1 MTAAV
6 VSGTEGYAEQ
16 AAVLVER
23 WRGGSFGEEHGV
35 VAHLLPRAPGRVLD
49 IGAGIGNDAAAFAA
63 MGHSVVAV
71 EPTGELRRAAL
82 ALYPSPRIEW
92 LDDSLPEL
100 AVLRARGERFDLVML
115 QAVWMHL
122 DEAQRRRAMPLVAA
136 QLADAGT
143 LLLSLRH
150 GPVPAGRRM
159 FAVTAAETIA
169 LAAAQGLAPIL
180 NIVTPSAQELNR
192 GDGVSWTRLAFRRA
206 PGPTG

>member
-1 MTAAV
+1 MTVAV

-23 WRGGSFGEEHGV
+23 WRGVSFEEEHGV
-35 VAHLLPRAPGRVLD
+35 VAHLVPAAPGRVLD

-122 DEAQRRRAMPLVAA
+122 DEAQRARAMPLVAA

-159 FAVTAAETIA
+159 FAVTAVETIA
-169 LAAAQGLAPIL
+169 LAAAQGLAPVL
-180 NIVTPSAQELNR
+180 NIVTPSAQEQNR

-206 PGPTG
+206 PGPAG

>member
-1 MTAAV
+1 MTAGV

-16 AAVLVER
+16 AAELVER
-23 WRGGSFGEEHGV
+23 WRGVSFEEEHGV
-35 VAHLLPRAPGRVLD
+35 VAHLLPATPGRVLD

-71 EPTGELRRAAL
+71 EPTSVLRLAAL

-92 LDDSLPEL
+92 LDDCLPEL
-100 AVLRARGERFDLVML
+100 AVLRARGERFELVML

-122 DEAQRRRAMPLVAA
+122 DEAQRARAMPQVAA

-169 LAAAQGLAPIL
+169 LAAAQGLVPIL

-206 PGPTG
+206 PGPAG